1 MFIADFRK
9 DFFDVILHQR
19 VLVLVAVDVDAI
31 CACRILQSLFQCDH
45 VQYTLVPVTG
55 RQDLEKAFLEHSE
68 QIKHVVMI
76 NCGANID
83 ILDVLQPDE
92 NVMFYICDSHRP
104 IDLVN
109 VYNET
114 QVKLLMKREDDF
126 SNIPDYDKIFRDDD
140 DSEED
145 EDDSGNESDSS
156 APSGKRRR
164 LDEDSLERRMERRR
178 ERRLWEEERQDIL
191 FRYEEFTYHGTSSA
205 IVLYEELAWKM
216 SKDTNEMLWLT
227 IIGLMSQIIIGK
239 IERDKYVSDVDEL
252 NRHVSR
258 LNHALNDQDMA
269 VSVDCLRIAFNR
281 ELRLSLYRHWSI
293 FDSLCHSVYT
303 ACSFKVWTMKGKKR
317 LHEFLADMGLPLVQ
331 CKQKYSA
338 MDMALR
344 ESFSEW
350 INKSA
355 EKFGLDDIFLPSF
368 QAQYGYKNKFC
379 AADVVHAVGA
389 ILESVDKDKT
399 AEQKFLRAY
408 DSLARKNLDYLLS
421 GLDAAK
427 KQLIAIMEQVRT
439 LLDMNHVIC
448 AGPFLYAYIQGGSA
462 DAQFFSHPICLTMLA
477 RFTLEAYINASKSKR
492 AKTLPLVMCAP
503 LDLDRGTSIV
513 VGIPPKREQEIL
525 VKNFF
530 GRAFEQAGEKTHSRT
545 LFDNFESSVI
555 EMKTEDRSKFFD
567 ALISLLS

>member
-1 MFIADFRK
+1 MFITDFRR
-9 DFFDVILHQR
+9 DFYDVVLHKR
-19 VLVLVAVDVDAI
+19 VLVLVALDVDAI

-45 VQYTLVPVTG
+45 VEYTLVPITG
-55 RQDLEKAFLEHSE
+55 RQDLEKAYLEHSE
-68 QIKHVVMI
+68 SFQHVVMI

-83 ILDVLQPDE
+83 ILDTLQPAE

-109 VYNET
+109 IYNET
-114 QVKLLMKREDDF
+114 QVKLLMKQEDDF
-126 SNIPDYDKIFRDDD
+126 STIPEYDKIFRDDE
-140 DSEED
+140 SEEED
-145 EDDSGNESDSS
+145 EDSGNESDSS
-156 APSGKRRR
+156 VPSGKRRR
-164 LDEDSLERRMERRR
+164 LDEDALERRMDRRR
-178 ERRLWEEERQDIL
+178 KRRLWEQERQDII
-191 FRYEEFTYHGTSSA
+191 FGYEEFSFHGTSSA

-216 SKDTNEMLWLT
+216 SKDTNELLWLA
-227 IIGLMSQIIIGK
+227 ILGLTSQIIIGK

-258 LNHALNDQDMA
+258 HNHPLNDEDMA

-293 FDSLCHSVYT
+293 FESLCHSVYT
-303 ACSFKVWTMKGKKR
+303 ACSFKVWTMKGKKK

-331 CKQKYSA
+331 CKQKYSS
-338 MDMALR
+338 MDITLK
-344 ESFSEW
+344 ENLSEW

-389 ILESVDKDKT
+389 ILESVEKDKT
-399 AEQKFLRAY
+399 AEQKFLQAF
-408 DSLARKNLDYLLS
+408 DSLSRNNLKYLLN
-421 GLDAAK
+421 GLESAK
-427 KQLIAIMEQVRT
+427 KQLMAILEQVRT
-439 LLDMNHVIC
+439 LLDMNQVIC
-448 AGPFLYAYIQGGSA
+448 AGPFLYAYIQTGSP
-462 DAQFFSHPICLTMLA
+462 DAHYFSHPVCLTMLA

-503 LDLDRGTSIV
+503 LDLDKGTSIV

-525 VKNFF
+525 TKNFF
-530 GRAFEQAGEKTHSRT
+530 GRAFEQAGEKTSSRT
-545 LFDNFESSVI
+545 LLDNFDSSII